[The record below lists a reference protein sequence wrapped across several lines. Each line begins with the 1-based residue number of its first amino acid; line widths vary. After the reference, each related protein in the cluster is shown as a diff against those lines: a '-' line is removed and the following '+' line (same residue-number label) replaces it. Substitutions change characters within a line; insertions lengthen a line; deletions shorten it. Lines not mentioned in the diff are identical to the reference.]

1 MSNAKTMTNPQVL
14 GDSASEMKLST
25 RLAGMASSLLNV
37 ASTLAETTGK
47 VVTFTTQVAEE
58 FDKVY
63 FSAKRV
69 GSSASGI
76 LALGYAAEQTG
87 ADSADALNSL
97 NSLAGFM
104 ENNPKAEQILN
115 GIGVKTRDGKG
126 QQRDNQAILMDLG
139 DRMAQMPAGQASSLA
154 QQIGVDQHALQSMR
168 QPMEEYSQMLAV
180 TGLNAEKAAQQSNA
194 YMTSVRRLSTLSDM
208 VSNKIGSEIAGGLSG
223 PLNQLFERIMSDGP
237 RLETFIN
244 GVGRAA
250 AWVGEKLGKLAYY
263 AFVGIS
269 EVIKWWDS
277 LDSSSQTVIGV
288 FGAILTAWRVLGSA
302 FMTSPLGIILAVATA
317 LMALYDDFQT
327 WKAGGESLFDWGPIV
342 QAFEYVR
349 EAIGSLGA
357 DFGELWGKITQL
369 GSAIGDAAKQWLDID
384 TSSFGEE
391 ISQLGT
397 IIGDTA
403 KKWFDFITIDFS
415 KFDGK
420 RLFDQIIES
429 VRSSIKFVG
438 ALVDALRKLISG
450 DITGAGESLNEA
462 RKIAIESPAGQGVKS
477 LYFAAN
483 DKVNEY
489 LPKWMGGS
497 AKKLPDNWSLP
508 NLLGFIS
515 PDSPIADKILMSDPQ
530 RMINSL
536 PPTTSNYSP
545 TLYSPAMGL
554 SGNVAKGGNTLN
566 QNTVITINGAVEPT
580 LTGMAVLD
588 GQFNLN
594 ARLYEQLTTDEGY
607 C

>member
-1 MSNAKTMTNPQVL
+1 MSNAKTITNPQVL
-14 GDSASEMKLST
+14 IDIDSASEAKLST
-25 RLAGMASSLLNV
+25 RLAGMASSILNV
-37 ASTLAETTGK
+37 AATLAETTGK
-47 VVTFTTQVAEE
+47 VVSFTTQVAEE

-87 ADSADALNSL
+87 SDAAEALNSL
-97 NSLAGFM
+97 KSLAGFM
-104 ENNPKAEQILN
+104 QNNPKAEQILN
-115 GIGVKTRDGKG
+115 GIGVKTRDDKG
-126 QQRDNQAILMDLG
+126 QQRDNQAILLDVA

-154 QQIGVDQHALQSMR
+154 QQIGVDPDALQGMR
-168 QPMEEYSQMLAV
+168 QSMEEYSQMLAV

-194 YMTSVRRLSTLSDM
+194 YMTSVRRLSALSDM

-244 GVGRAA
+244 GVARAA
-250 AWVGEKLGKLAYY
+250 TWVGEKLGKLAYY
-263 AFVGIS
+263 AYVGIS

-277 LDSSSQTVIGV
+277 LDSSSQTVVGV
-288 FGAILTAWRVLGSA
+288 FGAILTAWRALGSA

-349 EAIGSLGA
+349 EAIGSLEA

-369 GSAIGDAAKQWLDID
+369 GSAIGDAAKELFESLGFD
-384 TSSFGEE
+384 TSNFGKE
-391 ISQLGT
+391 ISDLT
-397 IIGDTA
+397 
-403 KKWFDFITIDFS
+403 KKFLDFITIDFS
-415 KFDGK
+415 KFNGK
-420 RLFDQIIES
+420 WLFDQIIES

-438 ALVDALRKLISG
+438 ALVDALRKLVNR
-450 DITGAGESLNEA
+450 DFAGAGESLKEA
-462 RKIAIESPAGQGVKS
+462 ANIAIESPVGQGAKS

-483 DKVNEY
+483 DKLNEY
-489 LPKWMGGS
+489 IPKWLGGS
-497 AKKLPDNWSLP
+497 GKKLPDSWSSP
-508 NLLGFIS
+508 NLMGFIA
-515 PDSPIADKILMSDPQ
+515 PDSPMAEQILMSDPQ
-530 RMINSL
+530 RMINKL
-536 PPTTSNYSP
+536 PPTTHIYSP
-545 TLYSPAMGL
+545 ELYSPAMGL
-554 SGNVAKGGNTLN
+554 SGNVNTGGNTLN
-566 QNTVITINGAVEPT
+566 QNTVITINGVSDPA
-580 LTGMAVLD
+580 LAGMAVLD
-588 GQFNLN
+588 GQTNVN
-594 ARLYEQLTTDEGY
+594 ARVYDQLTTDEGY